1 MGHPGERCDA
11 WHSVEINGQTCLARG
26 LGTLDWHCPKDAQVQ
41 QCLVPLMN
49 PNPLFLQ
56 RSTRRFVADPQ
67 RAPQCTISRRSS
79 SSSRS
84 SAPQLPPNAGGGG
97 TGASVGEEGGD
108 TGGDESHSSGIRTT
122 PSARSGKRE
131 PSSRWAPDWLRVMW
145 LGRAERVVGVAVM
158 RRWRFCTVLGILKC
172 SQIQST
178 TLPTDHRRG
187 MNIFWCFIPRHCGKY
202 TANSTRSSMWTFL
215 GPTFEVPAPLYSDCS
230 SPRSARRVLGSGS
243 LSFST
248 GTGQACSSGSR
259 CFTQKC
265 CLHMEQPSRTGWVS
279 VQPFTA
285 QGRLLGTVADRVQ
298 PPAMWASTAALTS
311 CPGFWGTG
319 AEHSGQTGMLRSTAF
334 AQSCLEQRRCSSQ
347 NRFEHLSQ
355 VKSM

>member
-158 RRWRFCTVLGILKC
+158 RRWRFCTVLGILKF

-187 MNIFWCFIPRHCGKY
+187 INIFWCLIPKHRGKY
-202 TANSTRSSMWTFL
+202 AANSTRSSTWTFL
-215 GPTFEVPAPLYSDCS
+215 GPTFEVPEPVYSDCS
-230 SPRSARRVLGSGS
+230 NP
-243 LSFST
+243 
-248 GTGQACSSGSR
+248 
-259 CFTQKC
+259 
-265 CLHMEQPSRTGWVS
+265 
-279 VQPFTA
+279 
-285 QGRLLGTVADRVQ
+285 
-298 PPAMWASTAALTS
+298 
-311 CPGFWGTG
+311 
-319 AEHSGQTGMLRSTAF
+319 
-334 AQSCLEQRRCSSQ
+334 
-347 NRFEHLSQ
+347 
-355 VKSM
+355 